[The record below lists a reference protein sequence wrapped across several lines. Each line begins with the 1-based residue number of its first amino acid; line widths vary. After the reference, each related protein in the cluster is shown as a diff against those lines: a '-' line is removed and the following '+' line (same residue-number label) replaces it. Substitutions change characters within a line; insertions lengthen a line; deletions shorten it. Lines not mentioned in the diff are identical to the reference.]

1 MYFYSKLCAILL
13 LLLAPT
19 LASAEEP
26 QKHAPMN
33 QSCDRPVV
41 FIDAGHGGLNIG
53 AIGVGDLRE
62 KEVTLDVSL
71 RLEALLKKKGSWRAS
86 LSRHDDSFVGLRERT
101 RMANDAGAQVFLSIH
116 ANANQSSAPQGV
128 EVYLL
133 SAGAANKEGME
144 LVLREEGPQ
153 LHHHHE
159 APGLGSVLYGLR
171 LAGAQRES
179 ASLAQVVL
187 DTLTASTKAP
197 DRGVRQANFAVLKE
211 AVMPALVVEIGY
223 LTNPEEAK
231 LLAKASYR
239 QQIAEGLFLAL
250 EQWKVRG
257 IQNCGIDSPA
267 RSIRQLSAASHR

>member
-1 MYFYSKLCAILL
+1 MHFYLNLCSALL
-13 LLLAPT
+13 LLLAPA
-19 LASAEEP
+19 LASAGEP
-26 QKHAPMN
+26 QTHGATNP
-33 QSCDRPVV
+33 SCDNPVV

-53 AIGVGDLRE
+53 AIGVDNLRE

-71 RLEALLKKKGSWRAS
+71 RLETLLKKKGSWRS
-86 LSRHDDSFVGLRERT
+86 TLSRHNDSFVGLRERT
-101 RMANDAGAQVFLSIH
+101 RMANDAGAHVFLSIH
-116 ANANQSSAPQGV
+116 ANANQSSAPKGV

-133 SAGAANKEGME
+133 SAGAANEEGMD
-144 LVLREEGPQ
+144 LVIREEGPQ
-153 LHHHHE
+153 QHLHHE

-197 DRGVRQANFAVLKE
+197 DRGVRQASFAVLKE
-211 AVMPALVVEIGY
+211 AQMPALVVEIGY
-223 LTNPEEAK
+223 LTNPEEAR
-231 LLAKASYR
+231 LLAKAAYR

-257 IQNCGIDSPA
+257 LQNCGIDSPA
-267 RSIRQLSAASHR
+267 KNIRQISDASLR